1 MKKAILAVLLIS
13 ALLGV
18 LFWRF
23 SGTILQQDREEDKI
37 INLTYWGLGAGE
49 DEAVFRPIIVNY
61 QLQNPKIKVAFVK
74 QSPLNYRTRLQTQ
87 LQAGQGPDI
96 FLIHSSWLPMFSGEL
111 SSIVEEVITADEY
124 TKTFYPMAKETLSK
138 GGKIYGIPKEIG
150 GLALLYNED
159 ILKAAGVGVPGTWQ
173 EFLDVARRVTVKNT
187 TGQIQTAGAAMGTT
201 SNVDFWPEIIGL
213 LFLQQPE
220 GSLTE
225 PANQSGSEVLQ
236 FYTSFVTDPKNKTWD
251 VTLFSSSQMFSE
263 GKLALFFATAAKATA
278 LKVENPNLN
287 FKVAPVPQLPGGRV
301 SYGGF
306 WAIAVSARSKN
317 QKKAWEF
324 VKYLS
329 TPEVIQARSTL
340 LLYPRQDMASLQAG
354 DPILG
359 AYITQ
364 APFYKSWYLN
374 SDARD
379 VGLNNEIM
387 KLYEEAL
394 NSALQT
400 GDSRGALQSIQPG
413 IRQVLDKYKLSK

>member
-23 SGTILQQDREEDKI
+23 SGTILQQDEKEDKI
-37 INLTYWGLGAGE
+37 INLTYWGLGVGE
-49 DEAVFRPIIVNY
+49 DEAVFRPIIISY

-87 LQAGQGPDI
+87 LRAGQGPDI
-96 FLIHSSWLPMFSGEL
+96 FLIHSSWLPMFSGDL
-111 SSIVEEVITADEY
+111 SSIAEEVITADEY
-124 TKTFYPMAKETLSK
+124 TKTFYPVAKETLSK

-201 SNVDFWPEIIGL
+201 ANVDFWPEIIGL

-220 GSLTE
+220 GSLTA

-251 VTLFSSSQMFSE
+251 VTLPSSSQMFSE
-263 GKLALFFATAAKATA
+263 GKLAFYFATAAKAAA
-278 LKVENPNLN
+278 LKAENPNLN
-287 FKVAPVPQLPGGRV
+287 FKAAPVPQLPGSRV

-306 WAIAVSARSKN
+306 WAIAVSARSPN

-329 TPEVIQARSTL
+329 TSEVLQVRSIL
-340 LLYPRQDMASLQAG
+340 LPYPRQDMAGLQAG
-354 DPILG
+354 DPVLG
-359 AYITQ
+359 AYVSQ
-364 APFYKSWYLN
+364 APYYKSWYLN

-379 VGLNNEIM
+379 AGVNDEM
-387 KLYEEAL
+387 VKLYEGAL
-394 NSALQT
+394 NSALQS
-400 GDSRGALQSIQPG
+400 GDPRGALQPIQPAVQ
-413 IRQVLDKYKLSK
+413 QVLDKYKVGK